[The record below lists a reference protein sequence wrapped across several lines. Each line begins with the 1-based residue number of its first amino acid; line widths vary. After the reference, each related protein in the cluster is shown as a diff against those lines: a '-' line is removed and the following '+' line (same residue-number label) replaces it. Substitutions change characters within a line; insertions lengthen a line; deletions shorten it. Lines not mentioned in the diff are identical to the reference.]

1 MTRFI
6 HLAVFVFYIAL
17 SYGLWSAASQPSE
30 QAVSATNDPV
40 LESPPEQQVKNP
52 LHPADSSHSLAQL
65 YELIA
70 ELKSV
75 REELQASSEHANID
89 VVAFTAMTNDQRREL
104 LQDELAQGKAVP
116 KSAMS
121 YLLGYDTTFAE
132 LYAPDSRFAD
142 WDFEAEQTEV
152 AAMLAEPV
160 AAETFE
166 RISCLKMT
174 CNVHFGTNNYS
185 QKRGIENAF
194 RNAVSN
200 QPNAG
205 RQRWLHNKQDSSEV
219 HISFGRRLEN

>member
-6 HLAVFVFYIAL
+6 HLAVFVFYVAL

-30 QAVSATNDPV
+30 QPVPTTNDPV
-40 LESPPEQQVKNP
+40 LESASEQPVKNP
-52 LHPADSSHSLAQL
+52 LHPTDASHSLAQL
-65 YELIA
+65 YQLLA

-75 REELQASSEHANID
+75 RDELQASSEHANID
-89 VVAFTAMTNDQRREL
+89 VAAFTTMTNDQRREL

-116 KSAMS
+116 KSAMP

-142 WDFEAEQTEV
+142 WDFEAEQAEV

-174 CNVHFGTNNYS
+174 CNIHFGTNNYS

-194 RNAVSN
+194 RSAVSN

-219 HISFGRRLEN
+219 HISFGRRLDN